1 MPVFIE
7 TRMENSCIT
16 HTFAPRQIINVPSF
30 NLLSSK
36 QLLNLSLSLCKPI
49 SNFQLLI
56 PTSQCGFSN
65 TFLDEIIP
73 IYSPLKQI
81 ISPSKISQLPPILF
95 LLAHKLSIFALLSHS
110 IGELTLLTPCL
121 LITTGKF
128 CFSQHLSHIPHWN
141 CLQANPPPWS
151 TLLFS
156 NSIFTFPV
164 LFSSSVRCT
173 YYCDAFMC
181 TEPGETFCIEFTSL
195 PSLSKKRRPHC
206 FTVVHTKLFNSQRL
220 LNPFLHY
227 VLFHFSPL
235 FHLKF
240 SFKTALWTTLVTLS
254 ELPFSLLNLQWYTY
268 LQPHTHLWKGVVPG
282 SLTFTYSNRLF
293 TGKRL
298 TALFPIRGLN
308 RVKKGFQLFPCR
320 VFPYQWQGG
329 RSKPLPDLVPLQR
342 GFQICR
348 VEKEQIVRVILET
361 LKVYQKALLATPP

>member
-1 MPVFIE
+1 
-7 TRMENSCIT
+7 MENSCIT

-81 ISPSKISQLPPILF
+81 ISPPKISQLPPILF

-181 TEPGETFCIEFTSL
+181 TEPGETFCIHIPAFTFKEEEASL
-195 PSLSKKRRPHC
+195 FYCCTHQTLQFPKATKSFFTLC
-206 FTVVHTKLFNSQRL
+206 FISF
-220 LNPFLHY
+220 
-227 VLFHFSPL
+227 FSTIP
-235 FHLKF
+235 
-240 SFKTALWTTLVTLS
+240 
-254 ELPFSLLNLQWYTY
+254 PQ
-268 LQPHTHLWKGVVPG
+268 
-282 SLTFTYSNRLF
+282 
-293 TGKRL
+293 
-298 TALFPIRGLN
+298 
-308 RVKKGFQLFPCR
+308 
-320 VFPYQWQGG
+320 VF
-329 RSKPLPDLVPLQR
+329 
-342 GFQICR
+342 F
-348 VEKEQIVRVILET
+348 
-361 LKVYQKALLATPP
+361 